1 MLHKLLVARVPAL
14 FLMTLA
20 ACIDCHASG
29 QDPLHVSEEQGIVAT
44 AKRIHREAVTIDTHV
59 DIAGTEYATE
69 KLDPGIDNPKL
80 KCDLVKMAKGGVDAV
95 FLAVWTG
102 QAKRDAEGYKRAYD
116 TAIAK
121 FEAIHRLADTMY
133 PDRCQLATS
142 TDDVERIV
150 AAGKRAVMIG
160 VENGYPIG
168 EELSNVEK
176 FYDLGARY
184 ITLSHNGHNQICDS
198 CNPSDRLGDK
208 EVEHDGL
215 SPFGRQVVAEM
226 NRLGMMVDV
235 SHISPK
241 SFWDVIRAS
250 RAPVIASHSSCRALN
265 DHPRN
270 LDDRQLKALAENG
283 GAIQVVALDQFLKAP
298 SPERQRAVNEL
309 AARIGIPSGPH
320 GPRFSEA
327 TASQRRQFREGEKKL
342 DQQYPPAGLKEYVD
356 HIDHAVKVAGI
367 DHVGI
372 GTDFDGGG
380 GIRGFNDHSE
390 ALNVTV
396 ELLRRGY
403 SEEAVKKIWG
413 GNILRVWRNV
423 ERVAAQLQSE

>member
-1 MLHKLLVARVPAL
+1 
-14 FLMTLA
+14 
-20 ACIDCHASG
+20 
-29 QDPLHVSEEQGIVAT
+29 
-44 AKRIHREAVTIDTHV
+44 
-59 DIAGTEYATE
+59 
-69 KLDPGIDNPKL
+69 
-80 KCDLVKMAKGGVDAV
+80 
-95 FLAVWTG
+95 
-102 QAKRDAEGYKRAYD
+102 
-116 TAIAK
+116 
-121 FEAIHRLADTMY
+121 MY
-133 PDRCQLATS
+133 PDRCQLAMS
-142 TDDVERIV
+142 PDAVERIV

-168 EELSNVEK
+168 EDLSNVER

-198 CNPSDRLGDK
+198 CNPSARFDDK
-208 EVEHDGL
+208 EIEHNGL

-241 SFWDVIRAS
+241 SFWDVFRVS
-250 RAPVIASHSSCRALN
+250 QAPVIASHSGCRALN

-270 LDDRQLKALAENG
+270 LDDQQLEALAENG
-283 GAIQVVALDQFLKAP
+283 GVIQVVALDQFLKAR
-298 SPERQRAVNEL
+298 SPERRRAINEL
-309 AARIGIPSGPH
+309 ATSIGIPR
-320 GPRFSEA
+320 GPRGPKLSQA
-327 TASQRRQFREGEKKL
+327 NSQQRRQFREGMKDVDE
-342 DQQYPPAGLKEYVD
+342 QYPPANVKDYVD
-356 HIDHAVKVAGI
+356 HIEHAVEVAGV
-367 DHVGI
+367 DNVGI

-390 ALNVTV
+390 ARNVTV

-403 SEEAVKKIWG
+403 SEEAIKKIWG